1 MKIIDTR
8 IETMQIELLEASKEI
23 KRCTNCY
30 NGHLLLDTLGGR
42 FDTYT
47 NPEEALANKAFMMRE
62 IIDEKDSECDGSTCM
77 RVSVVVDVF
86 KRDNDEPRF
95 SPCDEN
101 EVGDAIEYYY
111 KARKEAENTKQEE
124 ANKEEA
130 NKGDDGFTIID
141 GIPFN
146 ADKLVYHDIKKE
158 VPAPNMTVVALT
170 KNGCWFAGRFDY
182 DTWKFKDGSDFD
194 PGLADDEVV
203 AWFKVP
209 LLHKIQ

>member
-23 KRCTNCY
+23 KRCSNCY

-101 EVGDAIEYYY
+101 EVSDAIEYYY
-111 KARKEAENTKQEE
+111 KARKEEEQEESKKQERGFVRLE
-124 ANKEEA
+124 GLPFKFEKVVFHDAAKEKPEPLNVVIA
-130 NKGDDGFTIID
+130 LTSEGCYLCGKYENGFWKSID
-141 GIPFN
+141 GKP
-146 ADKLVYHDIKKE
+146 YEQEDICG
-158 VPAPNMTVVALT
+158 AI
-170 KNGCWFAGRFDY
+170 
-182 DTWKFKDGSDFD
+182 
-194 PGLADDEVV
+194 V
-203 AWFKVP
+203 AWFYIPNVLK
-209 LLHKIQ
+209 LNK

>member
-1 MKIIDTR
+1 MRIIDTR

-62 IIDEKDSECDGSTCM
+62 IIDSGDSECDGSTCM

-86 KRDNDEPRF
+86 KRDNDEQRF

-101 EVGDAIEYYY
+101 EVSDAIEYYY
-111 KARKEAENTKQEE
+111 KARKEEEQEESKKQERGFVRLE
-124 ANKEEA
+124 GLPFKFEKVVFHDAAKEKPEPLNVVIA
-130 NKGDDGFTIID
+130 LTSEGCYLCGKYEDGCWKSID
-141 GIPFN
+141 GKP
-146 ADKLVYHDIKKE
+146 YEQEDICG
-158 VPAPNMTVVALT
+158 AI
-170 KNGCWFAGRFDY
+170 
-182 DTWKFKDGSDFD
+182 
-194 PGLADDEVV
+194 V
-203 AWFKVP
+203 AWFYIPNVLK
-209 LLHKIQ
+209 LNK

>member
-1 MKIIDTR
+1 MRIIDTR

-101 EVGDAIEYYY
+101 EVSDAIEYYY
-111 KARKEAENTKQEE
+111 KARKEAESAEEEE
-124 ANKEEA
+124 ANKE
-130 NKGDDGFTIID
+130 DDGFTMIE
-141 GIPFN
+141 GMHYKAN
-146 ADKLVYHDIKKE
+146 KLVYHNEKE
-158 VPAPNMTVVALT
+158 EKPLPFMTVIALT
-170 KNGCWFAGRFDY
+170 ENGCWFSGSYEDGCWKYANGSVFDHESVGGY
-182 DTWKFKDGSDFD
+182 
-194 PGLADDEVV
+194 VV
-203 AWFKVP
+203 AWFCVP
-209 LLHKIQ
+209 VLQKA

>member
-1 MKIIDTR
+1 MRIIDTR

-101 EVGDAIEYYY
+101 EVSDAIEYYY
-111 KARKEAENTKQEE
+111 KARKDEEQEESKKQERGFVRLE
-124 ANKEEA
+124 GLPFKFEKVVFHDAAKEKPEPLNVVIA
-130 NKGDDGFTIID
+130 LTSEGCYLCGKYENGFWKSID
-141 GIPFN
+141 GKP
-146 ADKLVYHDIKKE
+146 YEQEDICG
-158 VPAPNMTVVALT
+158 AI
-170 KNGCWFAGRFDY
+170 
-182 DTWKFKDGSDFD
+182 
-194 PGLADDEVV
+194 V
-203 AWFKVP
+203 AWFYIPNVLK
-209 LLHKIQ
+209 LNK

>member
-1 MKIIDTR
+1 
-8 IETMQIELLEASKEI
+8 MQIELLEASKEI

-101 EVGDAIEYYY
+101 EVSDAIEYYY
-111 KARKEAENTKQEE
+111 KARKEEENTKQERGFVRLE
-124 ANKEEA
+124 GLPFKFEKVVFHDAAKEKPDPLNVVIALTSEGCYLCG
-130 NKGDDGFTIID
+130 KYEDGCWKSID
-141 GIPFN
+141 GKVF
-146 ADKLVYHDIKKE
+146 DQEDIYG
-158 VPAPNMTVVALT
+158 P
-170 KNGCWFAGRFDY
+170 
-182 DTWKFKDGSDFD
+182 
-194 PGLADDEVV
+194 VV
-203 AWFKVP
+203 AWFYIP
-209 LLHKIQ
+209 ALHKINK

>member
-1 MKIIDTR
+1 MRIIDTR

-95 SPCDEN
+95 SQCDEN
-101 EVGDAIEYYY
+101 EVGDAIDYYY
-111 KARKEAENTKQEE
+111 KARKEAESAE
-124 ANKEEA
+124 ANKE
-130 NKGDDGFTIID
+130 DDGFTILE
-141 GIPFN
+141 GLPFKAN
-146 ADKLVYHDIKKE
+146 KLVYHDIKKE

-194 PGLADDEVV
+194 PGVADDEVV

-209 LLHKIQ
+209 TLIKIE

>member
-1 MKIIDTR
+1 MRIIDTR

-30 NGHLLLDTLGGR
+30 NGRLLLDTLGGR

-47 NPEEALANKAFMMRE
+47 NPEEALANKAFMIRE
-62 IIDEKDSECDGSTCM
+62 VIDEKDSECDGSTCM

-101 EVGDAIEYYY
+101 EVADAIEYYY

-124 ANKEEA
+124 SNKED
-130 NKGDDGFTIID
+130 GGFTMIE
-141 GIPFN
+141 GAPFKVENVVFHN
-146 ADKLVYHDIKKE
+146 AGLEKPEVYQ
-158 VPAPNMTVVALT
+158 TVVLLT
-170 KNGCWFAGRFDY
+170 EKGYWFLGKYTSKGWEFAG
-182 DTWKFKDGSDFD
+182 DGNYYASEDA
-194 PGLADDEVV
+194 GSVI
-203 AWFKVP
+203 AWFDIPVLQKVD
-209 LLHKIQ
+209 K

>member
-30 NGHLLLDTLGGR
+30 NGRLLLDTLGGR

-62 IIDEKDSECDGSTCM
+62 IIDAGDSECDGSTFM

-101 EVGDAIEYYY
+101 EVSDAIEYYY
-111 KARKEAENTKQEE
+111 KARKEAEQEDE
-124 ANKEEA
+124 GQENGFIKLEGLPFTVDKVVFHDAAKE
-130 NKGDDGFTIID
+130 K
-141 GIPFN
+141 P
-146 ADKLVYHDIKKE
+146 DKFIV
-158 VPAPNMTVVALT
+158 VVALT
-170 KNGCWFAGRFDY
+170 SEGCYICGKYEDGCWKSIDGKVFDQEDIY
-182 DTWKFKDGSDFD
+182 G
-194 PGLADDEVV
+194 PVV
-203 AWFKVP
+203 AWFYIP
-209 LLHKIQ
+209 ALHKINK

>member
-1 MKIIDTR
+1 
-8 IETMQIELLEASKEI
+8 MQIELLEASKEI

-101 EVGDAIEYYY
+101 EVSDAIEYYY
-111 KARKEAENTKQEE
+111 KARKNAEIAEQEE
-124 ANKEEA
+124 ANKEE
-130 NKGDDGFTIID
+130 DGFIKLE
-141 GIPFN
+141 GLPFTV
-146 ADKLVYHDIKKE
+146 DKVVFHDAAKE
-158 VPAPNMTVVALT
+158 KPEPLNVVIALT
-170 KNGCWFAGRFDY
+170 SEGCYLCGKYKDGCWQSIEGKVFDQEY
-182 DTWKFKDGSDFD
+182 IYG
-194 PGLADDEVV
+194 PVV
-203 AWFKVP
+203 AWFYIPNVLK
-209 LLHKIQ
+209 LNK

>member
-1 MKIIDTR
+1 
-8 IETMQIELLEASKEI
+8 MQIELLEASKEI

-101 EVGDAIEYYY
+101 EVSDAIEYYY
-111 KARKEAENTKQEE
+111 KARKEEEQEESKKQERGFVRLE
-124 ANKEEA
+124 GLPFKFEKVVFHDAAKEKPEPLNVVIA
-130 NKGDDGFTIID
+130 LTSEGCYLCGKYENGLWKSID
-141 GIPFN
+141 GKP
-146 ADKLVYHDIKKE
+146 YEQEDICG
-158 VPAPNMTVVALT
+158 AI
-170 KNGCWFAGRFDY
+170 
-182 DTWKFKDGSDFD
+182 
-194 PGLADDEVV
+194 V
-203 AWFKVP
+203 AWFYIPNVLK
-209 LLHKIQ
+209 LNK

>member
-1 MKIIDTR
+1 MRIIDTR

-30 NGHLLLDTLGGR
+30 NGHLLLDTSGGR

-101 EVGDAIEYYY
+101 EVSDAIEYYY

-124 ANKEEA
+124 ANKDES
-130 NKGDDGFTIID
+130 NKEDDGLTMIE
-141 GIPFN
+141 GLPYKAN
-146 ADKLVYHDIKKE
+146 KLVYHNEKE
-158 VPAPNMTVVALT
+158 EKPLPFMTVIALT
-170 KNGCWFAGRFDY
+170 ENGCWFSGSYEDGCWKYANGSVFDHEAVGGY
-182 DTWKFKDGSDFD
+182 
-194 PGLADDEVV
+194 VV
-203 AWFKVP
+203 AWFRVP
-209 LLHKIQ
+209 VLKKA

>member
-1 MKIIDTR
+1 MRIIDTR

-47 NPEEALANKAFMMRE
+47 NPEEALANKAFMIRE
-62 IIDEKDSECDGSTCM
+62 VIDEKDSECDGSTCM

-101 EVGDAIEYYY
+101 EVGDALTNH
-111 KARKEAENTKQEE
+111 RKIQEKD
-124 ANKEEA
+124 ANNE
-130 NKGDDGFTIID
+130 DDGFTRIE
-141 GIPFN
+141 GMPFMAN
-146 ADKLVYHDIKKE
+146 NLVYHNEKE
-158 VPAPNMTVVALT
+158 EKPLPFMTVIALT
-170 KNGCWFAGRFDY
+170 ENGCWFSGSYADGCWKYANGNVFDHEAVGG
-182 DTWKFKDGSDFD
+182 D
-194 PGLADDEVV
+194 VV
-203 AWFKVP
+203 AWFCVPVLQKV
-209 LLHKIQ
+209 

>member
-130 NKGDDGFTIID
+130 NKGDDGLTMIE
-141 GIPFN
+141 GLPYKAN
-146 ADKLVYHDIKKE
+146 KLVYHNEKE
-158 VPAPNMTVVALT
+158 EKPLPFMTVIALT
-170 KNGCWFAGRFDY
+170 ENGCWFSGSYEDGCWKYANGSVFDHEAVGGY
-182 DTWKFKDGSDFD
+182 
-194 PGLADDEVV
+194 VV
-203 AWFKVP
+203 AWFCVP
-209 LLHKIQ
+209 VLQKA

>member
-23 KRCTNCY
+23 TTDEECL
-30 NGHLLLDTLGGR
+30 GFLL
-42 FDTYT
+42 FDLLKGKLYH
-47 NPEEALANKAFMMRE
+47 NPEDLLTDYFGSMFLMAMADNCNF
-62 IIDEKDSECDGSTCM
+62 DCDGSTCM

-101 EVGDAIEYYY
+101 EVSDAIEYYY
-111 KARKEAENTKQEE
+111 KARKNAENIKQDE
-124 ANKEEA
+124 ANKE
-130 NKGDDGFTIID
+130 DDGLTMIE
-141 GIPFN
+141 GMPYKAN
-146 ADKLVYHDIKKE
+146 KLVYHDIKKE
-158 VPAPNMTVVALT
+158 VPSPNMTVVALT
-170 KNGCWFAGRFDY
+170 KNGCWFAGRFDL

>member
-1 MKIIDTR
+1 
-8 IETMQIELLEASKEI
+8 MQIELLEASKEI
-23 KRCTNCY
+23 RRSTNCY
-30 NGHLLLDTLGGR
+30 NGRVLLDTLGGKS
-42 FDTYT
+42 DTYT
-47 NPEEALANKAFMMRE
+47 NPEEALANKAFMLRE
-62 IIDEKDSECDGSTCM
+62 IIDEGDSEYNGSTCM

-101 EVGDAIEYYY
+101 EVADAIEYYY
-111 KARKEAENTKQEE
+111 KARKDADANKEVE
-124 ANKEEA
+124 ANKD
-130 NKGDDGFTIID
+130 NDGFTMIE
-141 GIPFN
+141 GMPYKAN
-146 ADKLVYHDIKKE
+146 KLVYHDIKKE

-194 PGLADDEVV
+194 PGVADDEVV

>member
-8 IETMQIELLEASKEI
+8 IETMQMELLEASKEI

-62 IIDEKDSECDGSTCM
+62 IIDEKDSECDGPPGM
-77 RVSVVVDVF
+77 RGSVGGDVF

-101 EVGDAIEYYY
+101 EVSDAIEYYY
-111 KARKEAENTKQEE
+111 KARKEAENAEHEE
-124 ANKEEA
+124 ANKE
-130 NKGDDGFTIID
+130 DDGFIKLEGLPFTVDKVFFHDAAKEKPEMFIVVIALTSEGCYLCGKYENGFWKSID
-141 GIPFN
+141 GKP
-146 ADKLVYHDIKKE
+146 YEQEDICG
-158 VPAPNMTVVALT
+158 AI
-170 KNGCWFAGRFDY
+170 
-182 DTWKFKDGSDFD
+182 
-194 PGLADDEVV
+194 V
-203 AWFKVP
+203 AWFYIPNVLK
-209 LLHKIQ
+209 LNK

>member
-111 KARKEAENTKQEE
+111 KARKEAENAEQEE
-124 ANKEEA
+124 ANKDES
-130 NKGDDGFTIID
+130 NKEDDGLTMIE
-141 GIPFN
+141 GLPYKAN
-146 ADKLVYHDIKKE
+146 KLVYHNEKE
-158 VPAPNMTVVALT
+158 EKPLPFMTVIALT
-170 KNGCWFAGRFDY
+170 ENGCWFSGSYEDGCWKYANGSVFDHEAVGGY
-182 DTWKFKDGSDFD
+182 
-194 PGLADDEVV
+194 VV
-203 AWFKVP
+203 AWFCVP
-209 LLHKIQ
+209 VLQKA

>member
-1 MKIIDTR
+1 MRIIDTR

-47 NPEEALANKAFMMRE
+47 KPEEALANKAFMMRE

-86 KRDNDEPRF
+86 KRDNDEPRI

-101 EVGDAIEYYY
+101 EVSDAIEYYY
-111 KARKEAENTKQEE
+111 KARKEAESAEQEE
-124 ANKEEA
+124 ANKDES
-130 NKGDDGFTIID
+130 NKEDDGLTMIE
-141 GIPFN
+141 GMPYKAN
-146 ADKLVYHDIKKE
+146 KLVYHNEKE
-158 VPAPNMTVVALT
+158 EKPLPFMTVIALT
-170 KNGCWFAGRFDY
+170 ENGCWFSGSYEDGCWKYANGSVFDHEAVGGY
-182 DTWKFKDGSDFD
+182 
-194 PGLADDEVV
+194 VV
-203 AWFKVP
+203 AWFRVP
-209 LLHKIQ
+209 VLKKA

>member
-1 MKIIDTR
+1 MRIIDTR

-62 IIDEKDSECDGSTCM
+62 IIDDKDSECDGSTCM

-111 KARKEAENTKQEE
+111 KACKNAESAEADKD
-124 ANKEEA
+124 
-130 NKGDDGFTIID
+130 DDGFTRLE
-141 GIPFN
+141 GLPFTVE
-146 ADKLVYHDIKKE
+146 KVVFHDAEKE
-158 VPAPNMTVVALT
+158 KPDPFCVVIALT
-170 KNGCWFAGRFDY
+170 SEGCYLCGKYKDGCWQSIEGKVFDKE
-182 DTWKFKDGSDFD
+182 DICG
-194 PGLADDEVV
+194 PIV
-203 AWFKVP
+203 AWFYIP
-209 LLHKIQ
+209 ALHKINK

>member
-23 KRCTNCY
+23 KRCANCY
-30 NGHLLLDTLGGR
+30 NGHILLDTLGGR

-62 IIDEKDSECDGSTCM
+62 IIDEGDSECDGSTCM

-101 EVGDAIEYYY
+101 EVGDAIDYYY
-111 KARKEAENTKQEE
+111 KARKNAEKEE

-130 NKGDDGFTIID
+130 NKEDDGFTRLED
-141 GIPFN
+141 MPFK
-146 ADKLVYHDIKKE
+146 ADKLIYYNAKTGKPDSYR
-158 VPAPNMTVVALT
+158 TVIALT
-170 KNGCWFAGRFDY
+170 DNGFWFAGRYQEDV
-182 DTWKFKDGSDFD
+182 WKFKDGGVFD
-194 PGLADDEVV
+194 PEAAGGEVV
-203 AWFKVP
+203 AWFEVP
-209 LLHKIQ
+209 TLHRIQ

>member
-62 IIDEKDSECDGSTCM
+62 IIDGGDSECDGSTCM

-101 EVGDAIEYYY
+101 EVSDAIEYYY
-111 KARKEAENTKQEE
+111 KARKEEEQEESKKQERGFVRLE
-124 ANKEEA
+124 GLPFKFEKVVFHDAAKEKPEPLNVVIA
-130 NKGDDGFTIID
+130 LTSEGCYLCGKYENGFWKSID
-141 GIPFN
+141 GKP
-146 ADKLVYHDIKKE
+146 YEQEDICG
-158 VPAPNMTVVALT
+158 AI
-170 KNGCWFAGRFDY
+170 
-182 DTWKFKDGSDFD
+182 
-194 PGLADDEVV
+194 V
-203 AWFKVP
+203 AWFYIPNVLK
-209 LLHKIQ
+209 LNK

>member
-1 MKIIDTR
+1 
-8 IETMQIELLEASKEI
+8 MQIELLEASKEI

-62 IIDEKDSECDGSTCM
+62 IIDGGDSECDGSTCM

-101 EVGDAIEYYY
+101 EVSDAIEYYY
-111 KARKEAENTKQEE
+111 KARKEEEQEESKKQERGFVRLE
-124 ANKEEA
+124 GLPFKFEKVVFHDAAKEKPEPLNVVIA
-130 NKGDDGFTIID
+130 LTSEGCYLCGKSENGFWKSID
-141 GIPFN
+141 GKP
-146 ADKLVYHDIKKE
+146 YEQEDICG
-158 VPAPNMTVVALT
+158 AI
-170 KNGCWFAGRFDY
+170 
-182 DTWKFKDGSDFD
+182 
-194 PGLADDEVV
+194 V
-203 AWFKVP
+203 AWFYIPNVLK
-209 LLHKIQ
+209 LNK

>member
-62 IIDEKDSECDGSTCM
+62 IIDEKDLECDGSTCM

-101 EVGDAIEYYY
+101 EVSDAIEYYY

-124 ANKEEA
+124 ANKE
-130 NKGDDGFTIID
+130 DDGLTMIE
-141 GIPFN
+141 GLPYKAN
-146 ADKLVYHDIKKE
+146 KLVYHNEKE
-158 VPAPNMTVVALT
+158 EKPLPFMTVIALT
-170 KNGCWFAGRFDY
+170 ENGCWFSGSYEDGCWKYANGSVFDHEAVGGY
-182 DTWKFKDGSDFD
+182 
-194 PGLADDEVV
+194 VV
-203 AWFKVP
+203 AWFCVPVLQKV
-209 LLHKIQ
+209 

>member
-1 MKIIDTR
+1 MRIIDTR

-30 NGHLLLDTLGGR
+30 NGRLLLDTLGGR

-62 IIDEKDSECDGSTCM
+62 IIDEGDSECDGSTCM

-101 EVGDAIEYYY
+101 EVADAIEYYY
-111 KARKEAENTKQEE
+111 KARKEADN
-124 ANKEEA
+124 AKEEQDA
-130 NKGDDGFTIID
+130 ESDKEDDGFTMIE
-141 GIPFN
+141 GAPF
-146 ADKLVYHDIKKE
+146 KLSLIHI
-158 VPAPNMTVVALT
+158 
-170 KNGCWFAGRFDY
+170 
-182 DTWKFKDGSDFD
+182 
-194 PGLADDEVV
+194 
-203 AWFKVP
+203 
-209 LLHKIQ
+209 

>member
-111 KARKEAENTKQEE
+111 KARKEEEQEESKKQERGFVRLE
-124 ANKEEA
+124 GLPFKFEKVVFHDAAKEKPEPLNVVIA
-130 NKGDDGFTIID
+130 LTSEGCYLCGKYENGFWKSID
-141 GIPFN
+141 GKP
-146 ADKLVYHDIKKE
+146 YEQEDICG
-158 VPAPNMTVVALT
+158 AI
-170 KNGCWFAGRFDY
+170 
-182 DTWKFKDGSDFD
+182 
-194 PGLADDEVV
+194 V
-203 AWFKVP
+203 AWFYIPNVLK
-209 LLHKIQ
+209 LNK

>member
-111 KARKEAENTKQEE
+111 KARKEAENTEE
-124 ANKEEA
+124 DNEC
-130 NKGDDGFTIID
+130 GFIKLE
-141 GIPFN
+141 GIPFTVE
-146 ADKLVYHDIKKE
+146 KVVFHDAEKE
-158 VPAPNMTVVALT
+158 KPDQFCVVIALT
-170 KNGCWFAGRFDY
+170 AEGNYLCGKYKDGCWQSIEGKVFDKE
-182 DTWKFKDGSDFD
+182 DICG
-194 PGLADDEVV
+194 PIV
-203 AWFKVP
+203 AWFYIP
-209 LLHKIQ
+209 ALHKINK

>member
-101 EVGDAIEYYY
+101 EVSDAIEYYY
-111 KARKEAENTKQEE
+111 KARKEEENTKQERGFVRLE
-124 ANKEEA
+124 GLPFKFEKVVFHDAAKEKPDPLNVVIALTSEGCYLCG
-130 NKGDDGFTIID
+130 KYEDGCWKSID
-141 GIPFN
+141 GKVF
-146 ADKLVYHDIKKE
+146 DQEDIYG
-158 VPAPNMTVVALT
+158 P
-170 KNGCWFAGRFDY
+170 
-182 DTWKFKDGSDFD
+182 
-194 PGLADDEVV
+194 VV
-203 AWFKVP
+203 AWFYIP
-209 LLHKIQ
+209 ALHKINK